1 MSLMVIEKGGL
12 VMTCFS
18 KSAHNAL
25 VSLGAKCIGLT
36 LVGLLTIS
44 TLPQVAHADI
54 VYSTFS
60 PSGGSGFDV
69 GTGHGVVGAA
79 RGGFQSLAAS
89 FTPTANYTLT
99 SFEVAAVFPAVVN
112 SFNFS
117 IVRDNAGLPTGAT
130 VASVLGVPLAF
141 SSVAFPTPINLF
153 SATGPL
159 QSGTTYWLI
168 FAPGDPN
175 AEAGWANNNIALTGL
190 AFNTGSGWATA
201 PPSNNTKPAFRIN
214 GTPAVAAPEPC
225 TLALF
230 ALGGVGVLAK
240 RRRW

>member
-1 MSLMVIEKGGL
+1 
-12 VMTCFS
+12 MTCFS

-60 PSGGSGFDV
+60 PSGGSGFAA
-69 GTGHGVVGAA
+69 GTGWSISGASSL
-79 RGGFQSLAAS
+79 GGSSSFAAS
-89 FTPTANYTLT
+89 FTPSANYTLT
-99 SFEVAAVFPAVVN
+99 SFEVAAVFPAIVN

-117 IVRDNAGLPTGAT
+117 IVRDNVGLPTGST
-130 VASVLGVPLAF
+130 VASVLGAPLQF
-141 SSVAFPTPINLF
+141 SSVAFPTPINLY
-153 SATGPL
+153 SATGSL
-159 QSGTTYWLI
+159 QSGTTYWLV
-168 FAPGDPN
+168 FEAGDPN
-175 AEAGWANNNIALTGL
+175 AFAGWANNSIGLTGL
-190 AFNTGSGWATA
+190 ARNANGTGWVTVA
-201 PPSNNTKPAFRIN
+201 PGIDTKPAFRIN
-214 GTPAVAAPEPC
+214 GSLASATAPEPC

-230 ALGGVGVLAK
+230 ALGGVGVLTK